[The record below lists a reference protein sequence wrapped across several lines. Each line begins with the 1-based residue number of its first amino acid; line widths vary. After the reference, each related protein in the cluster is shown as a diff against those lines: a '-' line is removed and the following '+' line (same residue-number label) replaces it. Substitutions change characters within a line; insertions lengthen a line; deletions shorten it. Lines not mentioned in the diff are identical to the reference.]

1 MLNNIKSKNFL
12 IISQRVALYFFSF
25 VTLVTFNYKT
35 VANELTLNC
44 SNNISYNFSEEAL
57 TEKHLDSG
65 YSCHYI
71 NGVISKKD
79 LDTRNTE
86 DDLIIFRGVYDH
98 CSMNKILIINPTK
111 YKVSI
116 LDPFTMKLK
125 NFTCKISD

>member
-1 MLNNIKSKNFL
+1 MLNNIKSKKCLFA
-12 IISQRVALYFFSF
+12 SQWAVLYFSSF
-25 VTLVTFNYKT
+25 VTLLTYNFQAL
-35 VANELTLNC
+35 ANELTLNC
-44 SNNISYNFSEEAL
+44 SNNISYQFSDEAL

-86 DDLIIFRGVYDH
+86 DDLIIFRGIYDH
-98 CSMNKILIINPTK
+98 CSMNKVLIINPTK

-125 NFTCKISD
+125 TFTCGISS